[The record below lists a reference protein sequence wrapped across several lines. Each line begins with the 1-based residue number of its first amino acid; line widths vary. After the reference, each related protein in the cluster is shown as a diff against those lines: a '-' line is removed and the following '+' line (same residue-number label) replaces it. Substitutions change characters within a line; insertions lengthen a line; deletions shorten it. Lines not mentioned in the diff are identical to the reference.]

1 MNANGTEKKKHSSEN
16 SVFVICIYIKTFSPL
31 NIDIPLVKI
40 FFTNLTF
47 QSIFELR
54 FQYLRNIRKESLKLL
69 HIRKG
74 WGGGGQWP
82 GVQWVSL
89 CWRISFK
96 VRQIWYNCSS
106 RF

>member
-74 WGGGGQWP
+74 WGGGSVAWGPVGELMLENFIQS
-82 GVQWVSL
+82 GAKLAQL
-89 CWRISFK
+89 FI
-96 VRQIWYNCSS
+96 
-106 RF
+106 